1 MEDLDIE
8 ALKNAWFSYE
18 EIQSIIRWNTQ
29 VNNWFIYNEE
39 EFYSRLEKRIYSK
52 ERSYV

>member
-1 MEDLDIE
+1 MDDLDIE

-18 EIQSIIRWNTQ
+18 EIQSIIRWNIQ
-29 VNNWFIYNEE
+29 FNNWIFYDEE
-39 EFYSRLEKRIYSK
+39 EFYSKLEKRIYYK